1 MTDMP
6 CKMKKR
12 ILALFTCIMVS
23 CSIFAAPV
31 FARDESYP
39 DIIGGIYKDEV
50 EYVRGEKYEGYDF
63 YFDKETGTLTSYVEK
78 SKGQDIVIPETV
90 EEIEVKRIYGGYT
103 YSTGGY
109 GGWAINK
116 WGAFTELIGTDGGNI
131 ILPNTLESIGAN
143 AFRGMDRIT
152 EMIIPDSVESLGAGV
167 FRWCSNLERV
177 ELPKNIK
184 VLPPGL
190 FALCEKLTDVTIPD
204 GVTELQGFRMGTA
217 EFDNEYEFL
226 GAFLGCTSLK
236 EIVIPDSVTLIG
248 EYVFNGCSG
257 LTELIIPDSVT
268 FLGDFA
274 FRYCTGL
281 KKIKLSKNIKTIP
294 TGLLANCTGL
304 TSITVPEGV
313 EAINDDFTQ
322 YPSKEEDPSFYNR
335 YRYTGNSL
343 RYTGAFSGCT
353 NLEKILI
360 PASVTSIGDN
370 ALNGCDKVTI
380 YTVPGAYAETYAA
393 EHGIPYKYITD
404 YEVDKLQITDAE
416 GNELQSIPASGEF
429 TLDAEIMKNCAIDN
443 AVVAVGLYDE
453 NGAMVGAKID
463 RDFLTGL
470 PQEETKPYSQTIT
483 QTGNITQIKM
493 FVWDNTEAMTPL
505 SNVGEI

>member
-1 MTDMP
+1 
-6 CKMKKR
+6 MKKR

-23 CSIFAAPV
+23 CSVFAAPV

-39 DIIGGIYKDEV
+39 DIIHGIYNDGA
-50 EYVRGEKYEGYDF
+50 EYVKGEKYEGYDF
-63 YFDKETGTLTSYVEK
+63 YFDKETGTLASYIGKGE
-78 SKGQDIVIPETV
+78 GQDIVIPETV
-90 EEIEVKRIYGGYT
+90 EGVEVKRIYGA
-103 YSTGGY
+103 YSYQYMTGY
-109 GGWAINK
+109 GWSIYEI
-116 WGAFTELIGTDGGNI
+116 GAFQDLYGSDKKNI

-143 AFRGMDRIT
+143 AFYQIWCIT
-152 EMIIPDSVESLGAGV
+152 EIVIPDSVESIGASA
-167 FRWCSNLERV
+167 FCWCSNLERV
-177 ELPKNIK
+177 VLPKNIK

-190 FALCEKLTDVTIPD
+190 FKLCEKLTDVTIPD
-204 GVTELQGFRMGTA
+204 GVTELQGFRLGEA
-217 EFDNEYEFL
+217 EIDDEFQSL
-226 GAFLGCTSLK
+226 GVFNGCSSLK
-236 EIVIPDSVTLIG
+236 EMIIPDSVVLIG
-248 EYVFNGCSG
+248 EYVFSGCSG
-257 LTELIIPDSVT
+257 LSELIIPDSVT
-268 FLGDFA
+268 SIGDFA
-274 FRYCTGL
+274 IRSCTGL

-335 YRYTGNSL
+335 YRYIGDEY

-380 YTVPGAYAETYAA
+380 YTVPGAYAEAYAA
-393 EHGIPYKYITD
+393 EHGIPCKYITD
-404 YEVDKLQITDAE
+404 YEVDKLQITDTE
-416 GNELQSIPASGEF
+416 GNKLQSIPASGEF

-483 QTGNITQIKM
+483 QTGNIDQIKM
-493 FVWDNTEAMTPL
+493 FVWDNTETMTPL